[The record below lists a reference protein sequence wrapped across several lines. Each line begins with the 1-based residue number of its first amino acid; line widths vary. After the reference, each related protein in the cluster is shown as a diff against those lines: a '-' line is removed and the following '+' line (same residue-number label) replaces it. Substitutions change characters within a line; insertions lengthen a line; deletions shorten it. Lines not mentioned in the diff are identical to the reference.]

1 MDIQVYTL
9 PNCSSCAHLRELMSR
24 ANQTYTETQIGSD
37 ITIEEFQQQN
47 PGVNMLP
54 YVIID
59 GENIGGLVE
68 VARKFLKD
76 GLVTPPQK

>member
-1 MDIQVYTL
+1 MDIKVYTL
-9 PNCSSCAHLRELMSR
+9 LNCSSCAHLKELMTR
-24 ANQTYTETQIGSD
+24 ANQTYTETQVGTD
-37 ITIEEFQQQN
+37 ITLEQFQQEH

-59 GENIGGLVE
+59 DEKIGGLIE
-68 VARKFLKD
+68 VARKFLKE